1 MGMLILSRDLWDI
14 IDTSN
19 TSPDSCVIDVKV
31 GVVCDPIQYDSNAH
45 DHSDALSLPASQ
57 V

>member
-1 MGMLILSRDLWDI
+1 MWDI

-31 GVVCDPIQYDSNAH
+31 GVVCDPVQRDSTTL
-45 DHSDALSLPASQ
+45 DHIDALIIPVSQ